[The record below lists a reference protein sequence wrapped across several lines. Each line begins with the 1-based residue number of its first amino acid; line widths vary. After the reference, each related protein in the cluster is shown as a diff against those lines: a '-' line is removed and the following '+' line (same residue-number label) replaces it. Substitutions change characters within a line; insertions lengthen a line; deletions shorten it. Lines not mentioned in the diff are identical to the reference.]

1 MAIIILIV
9 AALLALADQG
19 IKLLAVQYL
28 KGAGKVTVID
38 KLLFLDYTENR
49 GAAFSMLADK
59 RWIFIVFTVFIIAVF
74 IWAIFKYKPTNK
86 LMIISSMLIIGGGI
100 GNLIDRIYLGY
111 VVDYIYWSFFTP
123 VCNFADYCITSGT
136 VLLMIYI
143 IFFTDTVREKKLPDT
158 AENNAGN
165 VITSPEKE
173 VNEQGG
179 ES

>member
-19 IKLLAVQYL
+19 FKLLAVQHL

-38 KLLFLDYTENR
+38 NLLFLDYTENR
-49 GAAFSMLADK
+49 GAAFSMLANK
-59 RWIFIVFTVFIIAVF
+59 RWLFIVFTVFIIAVF

-86 LMIISSMLIIGGGI
+86 LLIISSMLIIGGGI

-143 IFFTDTVREKKLPDT
+143 IFFTDTLKNKKLPAT
-158 AENNAGN
+158 AESNADN
-165 VITSPEKE
+165 VIISPKQE
-173 VNEQGG
+173 VDEQGG
-179 ES
+179 KS

>member
-19 IKLLAVQYL
+19 IKLIAVQYL

-38 KLLFLDYTENR
+38 NLLFLHYTENR

-59 RWIFIVFTVFIIAVF
+59 RWIFIVVTVVIIAAF

-86 LMIISSMLIIGGGI
+86 LLIISSMLIIGGGI

-143 IFFTDTVREKKLPDT
+143 IFFTDTVKDKKLPSA
-158 AENNAGN
+158 AENNAGD
-165 VITSPEKE
+165 VKALLEQE
-173 VNEQGG
+173 VDEQGG

>member
-9 AALLALADQG
+9 AALLALTDQG
-19 IKLLAVQYL
+19 IKMLAVQYL

-38 KLLFLDYTENR
+38 KILFLDYTENR

-59 RWIFIVFTVFIIAVF
+59 RWIFIVFTVVIIAVF
-74 IWAIFKYKPTNK
+74 VWAIFKYKPTNK

-143 IFFTDTVREKKLPDT
+143 IFFTDTVKEKKSSAA
-158 AENNAGN
+158 AESDAGN
-165 VITSPEKE
+165 AVTIPEKK
-173 VNEQGG
+173 VDEQGG
-179 ES
+179 EG